1 MNNYWHIV
9 IPVEGQ
15 PLAFRSRVKCV
26 EYIDDE
32 GPYVTTVLV
41 MPVALDVTEEVLA
54 AVKERQSDAAGE
66 QAHRRA
72 TAREI

>member
-1 MNNYWHIV
+1 MTNWWHIV

-15 PLAFRSRVKCV
+15 ALAFRSRAKCV

-32 GPYVTTVLV
+32 GPYVATVLV

-54 AVKERQSDAAGE
+54 AVKERQSDAVSE

-72 TAREI
+72 TARKI